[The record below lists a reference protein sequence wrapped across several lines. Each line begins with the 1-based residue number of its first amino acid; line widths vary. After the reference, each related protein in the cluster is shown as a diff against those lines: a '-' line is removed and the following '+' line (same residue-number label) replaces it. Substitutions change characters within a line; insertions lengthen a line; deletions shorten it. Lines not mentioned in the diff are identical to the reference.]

1 MKEFL
6 VKYSFAQITDLRV
19 PQLSLNTGRKQSWA
33 STSTYSY
40 SSTVLVVLVLILVLE
55 GPVLVLY
62 SYSRG
67 VYSSIRLKNII
78 IHADTSVIVA
88 VALSLLVLPQSLKH
102 AVLSEP
108 DDFLREKSGQPN
120 LLFFKKAYISFSL

>member
-1 MKEFL
+1 M
-6 VKYSFAQITDLRV
+6 
-19 PQLSLNTGRKQSWA
+19 
-33 STSTYSY
+33 
-40 SSTVLVVLVLILVLE
+40 VLVLILVLE

-67 VYSSIRLKNII
+67 AYSSIRIKNII

-88 VALSLLVLPQSLKH
+88 VALFLLVLFQSPKH
-102 AVLSEP
+102 AVLSES

-120 LLFFKKAYISFSL
+120 LLFFKKASISFPL